1 MRCVLPFVLLSL
13 GFAPAPVPK
22 PKAAEEDLKRM
33 QGSWVLIFIVQDGE
47 RENIKGKVT
56 WEIKGN
62 RVSTTTEDGKA
73 YPPFFMALDANSTP
87 RAIDIRDSPRE
98 SPRLLG
104 RYSVDRNTLKV
115 SIGEKRPA
123 DLSGN
128 NAEFGVWV
136 FKHQR
141 P

>member
-22 PKAAEEDLKRM
+22 PKAAEQDMKRM
-33 QGSWVLIFIVQDGE
+33 QGSWVLAFIVKDGE
-47 RENIKGKVT
+47 REDMEEKVT

-62 RVSTTTEDGKA
+62 RVSSMEDGKELH
-73 YPPFFMALDANSTP
+73 PFFIALDAKPTP
-87 RAIDIRDSPRE
+87 RTIDIRDSQRE

-104 RYSVDRNTLKV
+104 RYSVDGDTLKV

-136 FKHQR
+136 FKRQK